1 MSLAKILQARP
12 LGLAFDIDGTL
23 SPIAATPDA
32 ARLYPGVAAL
42 LEEARAFAHIAIMTG
57 RAIESGAAM
66 VNVENITYVGTHGV
80 EWCEGLP
87 TNHEIQINPLARPY
101 LAQSAELLN
110 LAEESLAGQPG
121 IFIERKRLGGSIHY
135 RLAPQPEL
143 ARELILATLRDPAA
157 DLNFHLSEG
166 KRVIDIKPMLTLNK
180 GTELR
185 SFVQRFQLA
194 GILFAGDDR
203 TDLDAVLEI
212 KRLRQEG
219 LQATAIVVQAADTLP
234 ALLEQADLVVQGVE
248 GMAQLL
254 NQIVEQLR
262 QGAPTAN

>member
-1 MSLAKILQARP
+1 MPLAKILQARP

-42 LEEARAFAHIAIMTG
+42 LAEARAFAHLAILTG
-57 RAIESGAAM
+57 RSIESGAAL
-66 VNVENITYVGTHGV
+66 VNVEDITYVGTHGV

-87 TNHEIQINPLARPY
+87 ASHKVQIHSLARPY
-101 LAQSAELLN
+101 LAQSAQLLD
-110 LAEESLAGQPG
+110 LAEQKLANQSG
-121 IFIERKRLGGSIHY
+121 ILIERKLLGGSVHY

-143 ARELILATLRDPAA
+143 ARELILTTLREPAA
-157 DLNFHLSEG
+157 ALNFLLSEG
-166 KRVIDIKPMLTLNK
+166 KRVIDLKPMLTLNK

-203 TDLDAVLEI
+203 TDLDAALEI
-212 KRLRQEG
+212 ERLRQEG
-219 LQATAIVVQAADTLP
+219 LQAATIVVQAADTLP
-234 ALLEQADLVVQGVE
+234 ALLEHADLVVQGVE

-254 NQIVEQLR
+254 RQIVEQLR
-262 QGAPTAN
+262 QGTSGAI